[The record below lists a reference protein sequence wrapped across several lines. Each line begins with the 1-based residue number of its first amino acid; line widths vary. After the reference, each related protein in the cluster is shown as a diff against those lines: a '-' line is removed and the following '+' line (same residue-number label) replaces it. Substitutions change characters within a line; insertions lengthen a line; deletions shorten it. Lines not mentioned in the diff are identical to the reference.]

1 MFFNRPSLIVSM
13 QRYPEGAAILVRLA
27 LSVVFLWFGLNQLF
41 DAASFMGF
49 VPSWA
54 YNLPVSVT
62 TLVLFNGVFETIF
75 GLALLLG
82 VFVRPVAFL
91 LALHLVG
98 IAFSVGMGMCL
109 SAIWDLLPPLSP
121 SFFLVLTT
129 GV

>member
-1 MFFNRPSLIVSM
+1 M

-82 VFVRPVAFL
+82 VFVRPVSFL

-98 IAFSVGMGMCL
+98 IAFSVGYGDVFNRDLGLAAATFSVFLSGADNWCL
-109 SAIWDLLPPLSP
+109 DRRSHHKI
-121 SFFLVLTT
+121 
-129 GV
+129 